1 VTPLSALLD
10 LSNSTHRLRFDHTR
24 CPLSVGSVHETEHF
38 PAKHGALGQNTA
50 RSRRPICRGDG
61 SRAECR
67 DHAQSEAE
75 ALVREGLQR
84 FKLAES
90 DLEVLPGSDPRKVA
104 IADSIHKSTTTPL
117 GWTAERL
124 KMKSA
129 ANVSQQLNRQRRRQP
144 EPPSFRKA

>member
-1 VTPLSALLD
+1 M
-10 LSNSTHRLRFDHTR
+10 
-24 CPLSVGSVHETEHF
+24 G
-38 PAKHGALGQNTA
+38 
-50 RSRRPICRGDG
+50 
-61 SRAECR
+61 R

-75 ALVREGLQR
+75 TLVREGLRR

-90 DLEVLPGSDPRKVA
+90 DLQVLPGSDPRKVA

-129 ANVSQQLNRQRRRQP
+129 ANVSQHSIGRGANPDPDHLSGAVRPFDQLHC
-144 EPPSFRKA
+144 